1 MECIICF
8 AVGVFFG
15 IFIAALMELARVNTE
30 PGYIECDKAVV
41 YGDEEEDEDDDEDY
55 EDGE

>member
-1 MECIICF
+1 MESIICF

-15 IFIAALMELARVNTE
+15 IFIVALMEMARVNTE
-30 PGYIECDKAVV
+30 SGHIECDKAVV
-41 YGDEEEDEDDDEDY
+41 YGDEEEDEDDDY

>member
-1 MECIICF
+1 MESIICF

-15 IFIAALMELARVNTE
+15 ILLVALMEQARVNTE
-30 PGYIECDKAVV
+30 DGHIECDKAVV
-41 YGDEEEDEDDDEDY
+41 YGDEDDDDDDDY

>member
-1 MECIICF
+1 MESIICF

-15 IFIAALMELARVNTE
+15 ILLVALMEQARVNTE
-30 PGYIECDKAVV
+30 SGYIECDKAIVC
-41 YGDEEEDEDDDEDY
+41 GDEEEDDNDDEDD

>member
-1 MECIICF
+1 MECVICF

-15 IFIAALMELARVNTE
+15 ILLIALMEQARDNTE
-30 PGYIECDKAVV
+30 PGYIECDKTVV
-41 YGDEEEDEDDDEDY
+41 YGDEDDDDEDY

>member
-8 AVGVFFG
+8 AVGVLFG
-15 IFIAALMELARVNTE
+15 IFIVALMELERVNTE

-41 YGDEEEDEDDDEDY
+41 YGDEEDDDEDY

>member
-1 MECIICF
+1 MESIICF

-15 IFIAALMELARVNTE
+15 IFVVALMEYARVNTE
-30 PGYIECDKAVV
+30 PGNIECDKAVV
-41 YGDEEEDEDDDEDY
+41 YGDDDEEEDDEDY

>member
-15 IFIAALMELARVNTE
+15 IFIVALMELARVNTE

-41 YGDEEEDEDDDEDY
+41 YGDEEDDDEDY

>member
-1 MECIICF
+1 MENIICF

-15 IFIAALMELARVNTE
+15 IFIIALMEQARVNTE
-30 PGYIECDKAVV
+30 SGYIECGKAVV
-41 YGDEEEDEDDDEDY
+41 YGDDDEEEDDEDY

>member
-1 MECIICF
+1 MESFIWF

-15 IFIAALMELARVNTE
+15 ILIVALMEQARANTE
-30 PGYIECDKAVV
+30 PGHIECDKAIV
-41 YGDEEEDEDDDEDY
+41 YGDEEDDDEDDEDY